1 MSKQRDIHIED
12 KNINLEA
19 VIIVVSDSLSVFDA
33 NQWREHDK
41 SAKEAENLLKASNVK
56 ILDTLI
62 VPDVITEIEA
72 TVRQVLGYNPHL
84 VVLIGG
90 TGISPRD
97 VTIEAIQPILQKEMP
112 GFGELFRYKTYQEV
126 GTISIM
132 TRASAG
138 VVNES
143 LIVCLPGSK
152 NAVSLGITLIL
163 EELLHVINLRRKKK

>member
-1 MSKQRDIHIED
+1 MSKQRDIHVED
-12 KNINLEA
+12 KNIHLEA

-41 SAKEAENLLKASNVK
+41 SAKEAENILKASNVK

-84 VVLIGG
+84 VALIGG

-97 VTIEAIQPILQKEMP
+97 VTIEAIQPIFQKEMP
-112 GFGELFRYKTYQEV
+112 GFGELFRYKTYQEL

-152 NAVSLGITLIL
+152 NAVSLGISLIL